1 MTRRRAFVLVLAAPL
16 VARAQ
21 PSRKV
26 WRIAYLGNN
35 PPASSALTS
44 ALLAAFHAGMREA
57 GLDENVDYV
66 LEARYGDGRAERY
79 PELAAQA
86 ARAAPTCWSPPAR
99 RPRWPCRR
107 RRRRRRS

>member
-16 VARAQ
+16 AARAQ

-35 PPASSALTS
+35 PPAASALTR
-44 ALLAAFHAGMREA
+44 ALLGAFHAGMREA

-66 LEARYGDGRAERY
+66 LEAR
-79 PELAAQA
+79 
-86 ARAAPTCWSPPAR
+86 
-99 RPRWPCRR
+99 
-107 RRRRRRS
+107 